1 MKKLIDYSG
10 IENIK
15 YFFMKLI
22 TMGGITL
29 ISGIFGLSMVII
41 KSTALC
47 ASLCVGIGIGIIIGF
62 IGYLTWRYLADQKQK
77 ETLERNQEILE
88 NFLKKYK
95 LLKR

>member
-77 ETLERNQEILE
+77 ETLESR
-88 NFLKKYK
+88 KY
-95 LLKR
+95 